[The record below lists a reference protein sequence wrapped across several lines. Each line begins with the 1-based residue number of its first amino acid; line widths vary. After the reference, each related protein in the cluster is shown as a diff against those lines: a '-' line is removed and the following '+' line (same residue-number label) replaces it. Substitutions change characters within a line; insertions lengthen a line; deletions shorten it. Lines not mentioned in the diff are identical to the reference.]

1 MKNNCDVSGEYV
13 RCSSVSACEYFT
25 SGWPGPKPEFDSMW
39 CKHRHYGF
47 CTSTA
52 AIREA
57 IEAENVRE
65 ARLQA
70 LGFEPVSDEQRAEN
84 NAVHGLQHRDV

>member
-1 MKNNCDVSGEYV
+1 MKNNCDVSGEQTCCKNVVNDCEFMLPNSVTFPRYCDHDKLG
-13 RCSSVSACEYFT
+13 RCTCV
-25 SGWPGPKPEFDSMW
+25 
-39 CKHRHYGF
+39 
-47 CTSTA
+47 A

-57 IEAENVRE
+57 IEADKNVRE

-84 NAVHGLQHRDV
+84 NAAHGLRHDAEKIE